1 MKSTLPIRVLR
12 PAFAAACLALLSA
25 PAGLPATHSET
36 PTGDISTLRS
46 WRVEDFRADV
56 HVLRSGV
63 VEVVETLK
71 VRFEGTYNGIFRTI
85 PVEYRTRANLNY
97 TLGLEVLSVEDE
109 VGQGLRY
116 ETSRERHYR
125 KIKVWVPGASDAVR
139 TVVIRYRVDNALRF
153 FEEDDQA
160 WDELYWNVTGDE
172 WPVPIERASVS
183 VRLPAQVTGVR
194 ARGFTG
200 GYGSTEESVE
210 VGISDHVVTVRSMRG
225 LGIHEGL
232 TVAIAWDS
240 FITQPAGAVASGIE
254 PQAALSGEYLIRRPT
269 LWDRILRFFRS
280 NWPLL
285 IPLLALF
292 AMHRIWTRHGRDPQ
306 RRAIA
311 PMYEPPPGLTPSE
324 VGTLVDNRVDLRDV
338 TAMLVDLAVR
348 GYLVIEETEQDKF
361 LGLIKESD
369 YVLEL
374 QKGGEDLSGLKGHE
388 RKLLRAVFGSPR
400 AGDRVHMSD
409 LENEFYKDLPGIK
422 EQIFSE
428 LMKLKYYRSRP
439 DRVLVSWIGIA
450 IATGLVVGGG
460 GLVLAAR
467 FGMAP
472 LTTVLAGA
480 FTGAIVL
487 GFGIFMPARTV
498 AGTRA
503 LEAALGFE
511 EFLQRVESDRFKKMI
526 TGPEM
531 FERYLPYAMALS
543 VEKKWAAAFADIYRE
558 PPDWYRGTG
567 HRGFHPTLF
576 VGDLSGMTQHA
587 ATAMTSAPRSSG
599 GSGFSGG
606 GGGGFSGGGFG
617 GGGGGAF

>member
-1 MKSTLPIRVLR
+1 
-12 PAFAAACLALLSA
+12 
-25 PAGLPATHSET
+25 
-36 PTGDISTLRS
+36 
-46 WRVEDFRADV
+46 
-56 HVLRSGV
+56 
-63 VEVVETLK
+63 
-71 VRFEGTYNGIFRTI
+71 
-85 PVEYRTRANLNY
+85 
-97 TLGLEVLSVEDE
+97 
-109 VGQGLRY
+109 
-116 ETSRERHYR
+116 
-125 KIKVWVPGASDAVR
+125 
-139 TVVIRYRVDNALRF
+139 
-153 FEEDDQA
+153 
-160 WDELYWNVTGDE
+160 
-172 WPVPIERASVS
+172 
-183 VRLPAQVTGVR
+183 
-194 ARGFTG
+194 
-200 GYGSTEESVE
+200 
-210 VGISDHVVTVRSMRG
+210 
-225 LGIHEGL
+225 
-232 TVAIAWDS
+232 
-240 FITQPAGAVASGIE
+240 
-254 PQAALSGEYLIRRPT
+254 
-269 LWDRILRFFRS
+269 
-280 NWPLL
+280 
-285 IPLLALF
+285 
-292 AMHRIWTRHGRDPQ
+292 MHRIWRRHGRDPQ

-324 VGTLVDNRVDLRDV
+324 VGALVDNRVDLRDV

-348 GYLVIEETEQDKF
+348 GFLVIEETEQEKF
-361 LGLIKESD
+361 LGLMKERD

-374 QKGGEDLSGLKGHE
+374 QKGGEDLSELKSHE
-388 RKLLRAVFGSPR
+388 QKLLRAVFGSPR

-422 EQIFSE
+422 DRVFSE
-428 LMKLKYYRSRP
+428 LMELKYYRSRP
-439 DRVLVSWIGIA
+439 DRVLASWIGIA
-450 IATGLVVGGG
+450 LATGLLVGGG
-460 GLVLAAR
+460 GLVLATR

-472 LTTVLAGA
+472 LTTVLAGV

-531 FERYLPYAMALS
+531 FERYLPYAMALA
-543 VEKKWAAAFADIYRE
+543 VERKWAAAFEDIYRE

-567 HRGFHPTLF
+567 YRGFHPTLF